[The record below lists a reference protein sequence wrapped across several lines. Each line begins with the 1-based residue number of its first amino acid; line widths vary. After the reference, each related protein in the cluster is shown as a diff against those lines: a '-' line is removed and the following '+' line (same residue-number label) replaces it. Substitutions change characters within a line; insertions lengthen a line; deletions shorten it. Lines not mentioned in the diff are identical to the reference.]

1 MDLNDTDRVGM
12 AGVSIR
18 APARIETGVPH
29 LDEILGGGIPVNSLA
44 LIVGLPGSGK
54 TTIASQIALNAASQG
69 KTALILTALSESTNK
84 LIQHLSSFTFFKPSL
99 IGGPVQ
105 FLSLQGVLT
114 NGLEATSEAIIAEA
128 RRVKA
133 DIVLLDGFRGIR
145 NIDVEPHP
153 AREFLYTVGTTLGAL
168 GATTIITSEADPRD
182 PTFFPESTTAD
193 VIIGLYYQLQ
203 GVRQFRGIEII
214 KARAMT
220 SLPGLHALTLS
231 GDGASVYPQFE
242 ERVAADIMGGDAQT
256 QGAEAL
262 PPGSNRSPR
271 RGMRTTERRE
281 RFDLGPLDDMMHGGV
296 PAITSTMLLGSLGT
310 GKTLLS
316 LHFALAGVR
325 AGQRV
330 VYLGMRETREQLL
343 QAAAPFTIGPEL
355 VKALQPGGAL
365 TFLETPPIK
374 LNADILAD
382 RLLHEID
389 RLGAQRLV
397 VDSIAEI
404 ERAITRGLD
413 PDRLDDYLAA
423 LLATLRSRGVT
434 ALFIKETDRALTT
447 TVDLPSD
454 ALAILAENVIV
465 TQQLPYSGAL
475 HRIISVLKLRF
486 SAHDPALHEFRIAA
500 PIGFEMLDT
509 PAEVSADFI
518 ALSEGEKPPRGR
530 SQRASMRND
539 SSAGGD
545 RR

>member
-1 MDLNDTDRVGM
+1 M
-12 AGVSIR
+12 AGVSTR
-18 APARIETGVPH
+18 ALARIETGVPH
-29 LDEILGGGIPVNSLA
+29 LDEILGGGLPTNSLA

-54 TTIASQIALNAASQG
+54 TTIASQIALNAAGQG

-84 LIQHLSSFTFFKPSL
+84 LIQHLSSFSFFDSAL

-105 FLSLQGVLT
+105 FLSLQGFLSQ
-114 NGLEATSEAIIAEA
+114 GLEATSEAIIAEA

-203 GVRQFRGIEII
+203 GVRQFRGIEVI
-214 KARAMT
+214 KVRAST

-231 GDGASVYPQFE
+231 GGGASVYPQFE

-256 QGAEAL
+256 QGAVA
-262 PPGSNRSPR
+262 PAPGAAGAPR
-271 RGMRTTERRE
+271 RAMRTADRRE
-281 RFDLGPLDDMMHGGV
+281 RFDLRSLDEMMRGGV

-316 LHFALAGVR
+316 LYFALAGVR
-325 AGQRV
+325 VGQKV

-343 QAAAPFTIGPEL
+343 QAAAPFDIGPEL
-355 VKALQPGGAL
+355 VRALQPDGPL
-365 TFLETPPIK
+365 SLLETPPIK

-382 RLLHEID
+382 RLLQEID
-389 RLGAQRLV
+389 RVGAQRLV

-413 PDRLDDYLAA
+413 SARLDDYLAA
-423 LLATLRSRGVT
+423 LLAALRSRGVT
-434 ALFIKETDRALTT
+434 ALFIKETDRALTS

-465 TQQLPYSGAL
+465 TQQLPYEGSL

-486 SAHDPALHEFRIAA
+486 SDHDPSLREFRIAA
-500 PIGFEMLDT
+500 PMGFEMLDT
-509 PAEVSADFI
+509 PAAVSADFAAI
-518 ALSEGEKPPRGR
+518 SEGVKPIRDR
-530 SQRASMRND
+530 SQHPPERGVRGS
-539 SSAGGD
+539 GGT